1 MFHVKDTKKI
11 QTSLELGVGMHEG
24 FQHNMNWVIARPD
37 TIESERCSS
46 QPEISLSKRAGI

>member
-24 FQHNMNWVIARPD
+24 FQRNMNWVIARPD
-37 TIESERCSS
+37 TIESGA
-46 QPEISLSKRAGI
+46 QVSLRYL